1 MADRPHRLKLY
12 TAPTEEPVT
21 TAEAKL
27 HLRVSHSD
35 EDTHIA
41 RLVAAARRRCETE
54 TRRALVTQTWDL
66 TLQDWPCDDRIILPL
81 PPAQSITSITYVD
94 SDGVTQ
100 TIASSVYKLSA
111 GTPGIISL
119 KDDQSWPSG
128 LRDEADPIT
137 VRFVAGYG
145 AASTVPESLKAGIL
159 MLVGTLYENREYVT
173 LGTVAA
179 RIPEV
184 VEALWA
190 TEAWGSYV

>member
-1 MADRPHRLKLY
+1 MVDRPYRLKLY

-54 TRRALVTQTWDL
+54 TRRALVTQTWEL
-66 TLQDWPCDDRIILPL
+66 TLQDWPCDERIILPL

-94 SDGVTQ
+94 SNGATQ
-100 TIASSVYKLSA
+100 TIASSVYKLSV

-119 KDDQSWPSG
+119 KDDQSWPYD

-159 MLVGTLYENREYVT
+159 VLVGTLYENREDVT
-173 LGTVAA
+173 LGTAAA